1 VAVAKAPLLLVLRA
15 LGLGDFLTG
24 LPALRA
30 LRDSYPDHW
39 LVLAAPAPLEPL
51 ARLSGAVDELCPTG
65 PLAPLAE
72 ALTRADLAVDLH
84 GKGPETHRILLRSQ
98 PKRLFAFAHAEIPE
112 TAGMPAWRADEH
124 EVHRWCRLLTESGV
138 RADPGWLELAPPKRT
153 AAPDAET
160 TVIHPGAASAAR
172 RWPAERFA
180 AVARSERKSGRR
192 VLVTGSPGELG
203 LASEVARLAG
213 LEDADVLAGKTDLL
227 GLAALVAG
235 AGRVVCGDTGVG
247 HLATAF
253 GTPSVV
259 LFGPTSP
266 KRWGPPPER
275 RRHRV
280 LWAGIAGDPHASV
293 IHPGLLRIEVADVL
307 NEIAELDRLPRAVT
321 ARPASERRRGR
332 PLTEQG
338 QVMLLPLLGREGAAE
353 ERLEDVARAGI
364 VRAR

>member
-1 VAVAKAPLLLVLRA
+1 MALRAPLLLVLRA

-30 LRDSYPDHW
+30 LRDAHPDHR

-51 ARLSGAVDELCPTG
+51 ARLSGAVDELHPTR
-65 PLAPLAE
+65 PLAPLDG
-72 ALTRADLAVDLH
+72 ALAGADVAVDLH
-84 GKGPETHRILLRSQ
+84 GKGPESHRILLRSR
-98 PKRLFAFAHAEIPE
+98 PKRLLAFANPE
-112 TAGMPAWRADEH
+112 VPESAGMPAWRADEH

-138 RADPGWLELAPPKRT
+138 RADPSRLDLDPPDRT
-153 AAPDAET
+153 ATRDAAT

-180 AVARSERKSGRR
+180 AVATAERDAGRR
-192 VLVTGSPGELG
+192 VVVTGSAAEAR
-203 LASEVARLAG
+203 LAFEVARAAG
-213 LEDADVLAGKTDLL
+213 LDDGDVLAGRTNLL
-227 GLAALVAG
+227 ELAAVVAG

-266 KRWGPPPER
+266 QRWGPPPDR
-275 RRHRV
+275 REHRV
-280 LWAGIAGDPHASV
+280 LWAGIPGDPHASV

-307 NEIAELDRLPRAVT
+307 NELAQLERLPRA
-321 ARPASERRRGR
+321 A
-332 PLTEQG
+332 
-338 QVMLLPLLGREGAAE
+338 
-353 ERLEDVARAGI
+353 
-364 VRAR
+364 

>member
-1 VAVAKAPLLLVLRA
+1 VAVGSAPFLLVLRA

-30 LRDSYPDHW
+30 LRGAYPDHR

-51 ARLSGAVDELCPTG
+51 ARLSGAVDELRPTG
-65 PLAPLAE
+65 PLAPLDR
-72 ALTRADLAVDLH
+72 ALAAADVAVNLH
-84 GKGPETHRILLRSQ
+84 GKGPESHRILLRSR
-98 PKRLFAFAHAEIPE
+98 PRRLLALANPE
-112 TAGMPAWRADEH
+112 VPESAGMPVWQADEH

-138 RADPGWLELAPPKRT
+138 RADPSRLDLPPPEGT
-153 AAPDAET
+153 AAQDAAT

-180 AVARSERKSGRR
+180 AVARAERDSGRR
-192 VLVTGSPGELG
+192 VVVTGSPVEVA
-203 LASEVARLAG
+203 LAFEVAHTARLA
-213 LEDADVLAGKTDLL
+213 DADVLAGKTDLL

-266 KRWGPPPER
+266 KHWGPPPDR
-275 RRHRV
+275 REHRV
-280 LWAGIAGDPHASV
+280 VWAGIPGDPHASV

-307 NEIAELDRLPRAVT
+307 DEVTELDGLP
-321 ARPASERRRGR
+321 
-332 PLTEQG
+332 Q
-338 QVMLLPLLGREGAAE
+338 AA
-353 ERLEDVARAGI
+353 
-364 VRAR
+364 